1 MSTLII
7 WVMGAALLLINI
19 MLRTRILRLEARL
32 KELSRPED
40 YLRFL
45 RQQAVQKEKVPAI
58 KALRKQY
65 PELSLI
71 EANNLWQPIARQP
84 FRFYSLNLAA
94 CKKVYKIYID
104 DNKTP

>member
-1 MSTLII
+1 MSVLIV

-32 KELSRPED
+32 RELSNPKEQ
-40 YLRFL
+40 LVFL
-45 RQQAVQKEKVPAI
+45 RQQAAQREKVAAI

-71 EANNLWQPIARQP
+71 EAHKMWQQ
-84 FRFYSLNLAA
+84 
-94 CKKVYKIYID
+94 V
-104 DNKTP
+104 

>member
-1 MSTLII
+1 MATLII

-71 EANNLWQPIARQP
+71 EANNLWQQIQ
-84 FRFYSLNLAA
+84 
-94 CKKVYKIYID
+94 
-104 DNKTP
+104 

>member
-1 MSTLII
+1 MPTLII

-40 YLRFL
+40 YLAFL

-71 EANNLWQPIARQP
+71 EANKLWQQIQ
-84 FRFYSLNLAA
+84 
-94 CKKVYKIYID
+94 
-104 DNKTP
+104 